1 MDTLITESGRYCMAL
16 NELITYLCKEL
27 QLPTLAKR
35 YGDLSAVASKESWQ
49 YAEFLY
55 EALKCESEGKAERS
69 RTVLTKMAGFPTIK
83 TLEQFD
89 FDFTVGVNRR
99 QIEEL
104 SNLGFI
110 KRNENIILLGQSGVG
125 KTHLAIA
132 LAHKAVQHR
141 YKVRFTTTADLL
153 MQLSNAKK
161 NKRYESF
168 IKQTIMS
175 PSLLII
181 DEIGYFPMTKED
193 AHHFFQ
199 VISKRYERG
208 ATIVTSNLVFSQWS
222 GIFANDKVVTTAI
235 LDRLLHHSHIINIQG
250 NSYRL
255 KEKKEAG
262 LQDFDSFKVGKKKRS
277 SEPSDEPVA

>member
-1 MDTLITESGRYCMAL
+1 MAL
-16 NELITYLCKEL
+16 NESIEQLCKEM
-27 QLPTLAKR
+27 QLPTLAR
-35 YGDLSAVASKESWQ
+35 CYGELSATAAKENWQ

-55 EALKCESEGKAERS
+55 EALKCESEAKAERS
-69 RTVLTKMAGFPTIK
+69 RTVLTKLAGFPTIK

-110 KRNENIILLGQSGVG
+110 KRSENIILLGQSGVG

-132 LAHKAVQHR
+132 LAVKAVQNR

-153 MQLSNAKK
+153 IQLSNAKK
-161 NKRYESF
+161 NKRYDSF
-168 IKQTIMS
+168 IKQTIMA

-181 DEIGYFPMTKED
+181 DEIGYFPMSKED

-208 ATIVTSNLVFSQWS
+208 ATIVTSNLVFSQWA

-235 LDRLLHHSHIINIQG
+235 LDRLLHHSQIINIQG

-262 LQDFDSFKVGKKKRS
+262 LQEMDLFKIGKKKRS